1 MKLSLPPKLVEILVW
16 VPVIL
21 FSKILLPVTHLM
33 AYYAETGHSHP
44 LYRLTLGITLSLSWL
59 HQGFLIS
66 ILWHSHTGDRPQE
79 ELAKFGYMLEGK
91 VEKLKNLAIFWWHVG
106 TYLSKYVTISEKK
119 FSEICWLWHKKNHKK
134 SF

>member
-21 FSKILLPVTHLM
+21 FSKILFPVTHLM
-33 AYYAETGHSHP
+33 AYYAKTGHSRP
-44 LYRLTLGITLSLSWL
+44 PYRLTLRITLSLSWL
-59 HQGFLIS
+59 HKGFFIS

-79 ELAKFGYMLEGK
+79 KLAKFGYRLEGK
-91 VEKLKNLAIFWWHVG
+91 VEKLKNPAIFWWHVG

-119 FSEICWLWHKKNHKK
+119 FSEICWLRQKKNHKK